1 MPVVIT
7 DYTNT
12 TWAVEDP
19 RDGLLHVGW
28 TGKPGPRLDD
38 VLDFISKR
46 EKQFNQFVAKKR
58 MDEFAPEARRR
69 GARGRQAPAN
79 AEEASTPQSEG

>member
-1 MPVVIT
+1 MPVVLT

-19 RDGLLHVGW
+19 RDGLLHVGL
-28 TGKPGPRLDD
+28 TGKAGPRLDD
-38 VLDFISKR
+38 VLDFITKR

-58 MDEFAPEARRR
+58 MDEVVPEIKRRA
-69 GARGRQAPAN
+69 ARGRQDR
-79 AEEASTPQSEG
+79 SS